1 MAFGQQSG
9 PPASGRQLKD
19 LAALLEQAGYASFR
33 DARGPMGFTQ
43 RQGGGK
49 FTSEEAAAFIEQLE
63 AEADGTATDAEPEPP
78 PQRQATKPV
87 PKRPITSASAPPR
100 SAAAIERS
108 EARLAASA
116 KALPTRILAGELER
130 QGWILI
136 PPEGYTPEP

>member
-1 MAFGQQSG
+1 MYVQNAGAEAGGTSVVGAIQT
-9 PPASGRQLKD
+9 
-19 LAALLEQAGYASFR
+19 AAR
-33 DARGPMGFTQ
+33 ARGSSRVETSRCSRTNAVGETTSMPMGCF
-43 RQGGGK
+43 
-49 FTSEEAAAFIEQLE
+49 L
-63 AEADGTATDAEPEPP
+63 
-78 PQRQATKPV
+78 
-87 PKRPITSASAPPR
+87 PICRSDR